1 MNRKWVFAALLSAAA
16 MSACKKSESGEG
28 SLGYRIEATNL
39 SSNLSTTTIK
49 SASEVSVDV
58 TTPGI
63 TWSSGSVTAGKIS
76 FEAKKGKNKE
86 ETNKEAI
93 HLELVNPPTIDIFGL
108 NTLLGNI
115 QLPTG
120 VYKEV
125 ELKILL
131 KKSESAPSLLLEG
144 KFKNGQAVET
154 PLQFKLNDEVNL
166 KIEHEDISAT
176 GVDFVS
182 VINFELDKLFAQVTP
197 AELNSATRTNGVIV
211 ISSTSNTA
219 LYTKV
224 KTALASCP
232 KGKLKD
238 KKTDDADEKKRESER
253 KK

>member
-1 MNRKWVFAALLSAAA
+1 MNRKWVFAALLSAAV
-16 MSACKKSESGEG
+16 MSTCKKSESGDG

-39 SSNLSTTTIK
+39 SSSFSTTTK
-49 SASEVSVDV
+49 NTSEVSVDV

-63 TWSSGSVTAGKIS
+63 TWASGTVTAGKIS
-76 FEAKKGKNKE
+76 FEAKKG
-86 ETNKEAI
+86 TNKEAVRM
-93 HLELVNPPTIDIFGL
+93 ELVNPPAIDIFGL
-108 NTLLGNI
+108 NTLLGNV
-115 QLPTG
+115 QLPQG

-131 KKSESAPSLLLEG
+131 KRSESTPTLLLEG

-182 VINFELDKLFAQVTP
+182 VINLELDKLFSQVTP

-238 KKTDDADEKKRESER
+238 KKTDEADEKKRESER